1 MARTNQSKDETR
13 QTIMNAQIAN
23 NNNTA
28 AATITAKVE
37 MRESRYGNPQPTL
50 ALEVAIA
57 RRYGPIEVQRLINA
71 IGLRAA
77 AEVEFTLGLLGDKEW
92 MVNQPEE
99 VGPTTKL
106 PSCWTQKLEI
116 RLEGSDRAR
125 DATAMEALTRA
136 ASQSVGWLPRC
147 NK

>member
-1 MARTNQSKDETR
+1 M
-13 QTIMNAQIAN
+13 IMNAQIAN
-23 NNNTA
+23 NNTA
-28 AATITAKVE
+28 TATIAAKVE

-50 ALEVAIA
+50 AIEIAIA
-57 RRYGPIEVQRLINA
+57 RSYGPIEVQRLVSA

-77 AEVEFTLGLLGDKEW
+77 AEVEFALGLLRDKEW
-92 MVNQPEE
+92 LVNQPDE

-106 PSCWTQKLEI
+106 PSGWTQKLEI

-125 DATAMEALTRA
+125 EATAMEALAQA